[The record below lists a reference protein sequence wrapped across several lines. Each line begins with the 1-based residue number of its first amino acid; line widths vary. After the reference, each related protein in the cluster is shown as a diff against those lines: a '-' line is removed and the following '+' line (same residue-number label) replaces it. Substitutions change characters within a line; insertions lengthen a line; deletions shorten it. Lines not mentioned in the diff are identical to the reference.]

1 MTIDE
6 SSNIYITGTT
16 VNTGSG
22 ADLTAIKYDKDGN
35 QLWLKKYNG
44 GNNGGDGGKMI
55 KVDAAGN
62 VYVAGVTDNSP
73 ATTYDFLTIKYNS
86 SGVQQWVRTYNGSG
100 NRGDFANAIVVDAS
114 GNVIVTG
121 ASVGLGAVVND
132 SNFTTLKYNS
142 NGVQQWVSQY
152 NGPGNSV
159 DVPHSIAIDGMG
171 NIYVTGGSAGI
182 GLDDY
187 ATVKYNSSGSEL
199 WAIRYNGPGNANDYT
214 NGIAVDNI
222 GNVFVTGKS
231 YGMGTDYDAAT
242 IKYSQLVGVNPV
254 GSEIPQTFNL
264 YQNYPNPFNPN
275 TMINFDLPVEGFVK
289 LSVYDINGKQ
299 VSVIVNNQLQ
309 PARYSMN
316 WNSGNASSGIYFY
329 TLSVSSVTGENY
341 VSTKKMMVV
350 K

>member
-1 MTIDE
+1 
-6 SSNIYITGTT
+6 
-16 VNTGSG
+16 
-22 ADLTAIKYDKDGN
+22 
-35 QLWLKKYNG
+35 
-44 GNNGGDGGKMI
+44 
-55 KVDAAGN
+55 
-62 VYVAGVTDNSP
+62 
-73 ATTYDFLTIKYNS
+73 
-86 SGVQQWVRTYNGSG
+86 
-100 NRGDFANAIVVDAS
+100 
-114 GNVIVTG
+114 
-121 ASVGLGAVVND
+121 
-132 SNFTTLKYNS
+132 
-142 NGVQQWVSQY
+142 
-152 NGPGNSV
+152 
-159 DVPHSIAIDGMG
+159 MG